1 MTLRRAA
8 PSDHP
13 VEVGTRTEA
22 IILAALVAR
31 GYRVLLPFG
40 HNRRYDLVL
49 EIDGAFLRV
58 QCKTGR
64 VRDGCVVFRAQSIR
78 SNTRQTVVR
87 DYKEDVDLIV
97 VHCPDTHATYAVPIE
112 DATRTQGT
120 LRISPTANGQ
130 AKGVRWARDYELP
143 A

>member
-1 MTLRRAA
+1 LLDYFATELTQSCEVTAHASSSAGLSDDLA
-8 PSDHP
+8 P
-13 VEVGTRTEA
+13 
-22 IILAALVAR
+22 R
-31 GYRVLLPFG
+31 GP
-40 HNRRYDLVL
+40 
-49 EIDGAFLRV
+49 
-58 QCKTGR
+58 
-64 VRDGCVVFRAQSIR
+64 CVVFRAQSIR

-112 DATRTQGT
+112 DATKTQGT